1 MFCDGYL
8 LYVVVLSLYDE
19 ETKIQT
25 QPEKSVLNPATSEEM
40 IIHFRIV
47 NRDLTPL
54 IGLNDSEM
62 LQLIE
67 LLREN
72 IALVAPGNPSVALT
86 ASQVTTPLTLETILT
101 KYSQV
106 FVDSSGAPARAKRAR
121 SGAPWVR
128 KFGKLSIPENL
139 VMK

>member
-1 MFCDGYL
+1 MLLFC
-8 LYVVVLSLYDE
+8 LSMMKNQNSDP
-19 ETKIQT
+19 TRKV
-25 QPEKSVLNPATSEEM
+25 SVLNPATSEEM

-54 IGLNDSEM
+54 IGLNDSEI

-86 ASQVTTPLTLETILT
+86 AS
-101 KYSQV
+101 
-106 FVDSSGAPARAKRAR
+106 
-121 SGAPWVR
+121 
-128 KFGKLSIPENL
+128 
-139 VMK
+139 

>member
-1 MFCDGYL
+1 M
-8 LYVVVLSLYDE
+8 
-19 ETKIQT
+19 
-25 QPEKSVLNPATSEEM
+25 LNPATSKEM
-40 IIHFRIV
+40 IIQFRIV

-62 LQLIE
+62 

-106 FVDSSGAPARAKRAR
+106 FVDSIG
-121 SGAPWVR
+121 
-128 KFGKLSIPENL
+128 KFEGELYLHTSNDIHPSKNSS
-139 VMK
+139 

>member
-1 MFCDGYL
+1 MFTFSML
-8 LYVVVLSLYDE
+8 LFCLSMMKNQNSDP
-19 ETKIQT
+19 TRKV
-25 QPEKSVLNPATSEEM
+25 SVLNPATSEEM

-54 IGLNDSEM
+54 IGLNDSEI

-106 FVDSSGAPARAKRAR
+106 FVDSIG
-121 SGAPWVR
+121 
-128 KFGKLSIPENL
+128 KFEGELYLHTSNDIHPSKNSS
-139 VMK
+139 

>member
-1 MFCDGYL
+1 M
-8 LYVVVLSLYDE
+8 
-19 ETKIQT
+19 
-25 QPEKSVLNPATSEEM
+25 LNPATSEEM

-54 IGLNDSEM
+54 IGLNDSEI

-106 FVDSSGAPARAKRAR
+106 FVDSIGKFEGELYLHTSNDIHKKQLLERSPA
-121 SGAPWVR
+121 
-128 KFGKLSIPENL
+128 L
-139 VMK
+139 

>member
-1 MFCDGYL
+1 MFCDVYL

-106 FVDSSGAPARAKRAR
+106 FVDSIG
-121 SGAPWVR
+121 
-128 KFGKLSIPENL
+128 KFEGELYLHTSNDIHPSKNSS
-139 VMK
+139 

>member
-1 MFCDGYL
+1 M
-8 LYVVVLSLYDE
+8 
-19 ETKIQT
+19 
-25 QPEKSVLNPATSEEM
+25 LNPATSEEI

-72 IALVAPGNPSVALT
+72 IALVAPANPSVALT

-106 FVDSSGAPARAKRAR
+106 FVDSIG
-121 SGAPWVR
+121 
-128 KFGKLSIPENL
+128 KFEGELYLHTSNDIHPSKNSS
-139 VMK
+139 